1 MIAVDVRPEKLEAAL
16 AVGATD
22 AVDAS
27 AGDAAARVL
36 ELTGG
41 RGVDVAFEALGRPET
56 FLQAVEMLADGGRM
70 VAVGIAPGDAA
81 AAVPITRLV
90 RRSLRLVGSYGARTR
105 SDMPRI
111 LELAAAGVL
120 RPEPTVTR
128 RYRLDE
134 AGEAY
139 AALDR
144 GEIVGRAVVVA

>member
-1 MIAVDVRPEKLEAAL
+1 MR
-16 AVGATD
+16 
-22 AVDAS
+22 
-27 AGDAAARVL
+27 
-36 ELTGG
+36 
-41 RGVDVAFEALGRPET
+41 
-56 FLQAVEMLADGGRM
+56 
-70 VAVGIAPGDAA
+70 
-81 AAVPITRLV
+81 
-90 RRSLRLVGSYGARTR
+90 RTR